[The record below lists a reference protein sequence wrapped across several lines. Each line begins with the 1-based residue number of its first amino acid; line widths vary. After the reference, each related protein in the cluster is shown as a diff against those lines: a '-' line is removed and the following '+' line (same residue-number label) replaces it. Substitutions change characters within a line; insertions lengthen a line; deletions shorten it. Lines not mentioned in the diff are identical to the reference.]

1 MGVIKVKYNNEWV
14 QIPTFVVNDSID
26 LSYYATKTDLASKQD
41 TISDLANIRQGA
53 NLGAT
58 ALQSIPDEYVTSDI
72 LDGYVTSD
80 VLNSYVT
87 NEYAQESLQVK
98 LVPGANV
105 TIVDNEDGTQTINTD
120 SASPLLNEEY
130 GIIVAKALDNGTI
143 SQEDYDKLYSF
154 VYNSNNQACHCELYI
169 PNNSIARIALIANDG
184 TIVCYIKLPND
195 IYLGT
200 ISYTNALQI
209 NADLSV
215 TSTAISSENIYTV
228 PDGIKLHG
236 TYTHTT
242 NGDSYDN
249 KITLQT
255 TGDGTQYLANDGT
268 YKTLDLDNADEVY
281 ISNGEAPTGNQ
292 EIWIDTSVEGID
304 GYILDDAP
312 SDGSQYVRQDGNWSK
327 VEVSSEL
334 ENEEVA
340 LLLIDLINRDERTLT
355 QDEADKISSI
365 CLENGKSYYALL
377 KADDVS
383 DGNYFATKIVT
394 WVLSKS
400 SKYITAYFN
409 NHYYSYTGNYGAIVQ
424 IDLTNLSYVALGN
437 YSYQQAITDADTGE
451 KYLTFAQSTDDL
463 DIAQLTLITEGDG
476 NSFLSNSGEYKE
488 IPSQSTFSD
497 TSANFEPSA
506 TYTDFPYQSRIALEG
521 VTANDFVEV
530 VFGINEALSGN
541 YAPVCLTENGY
552 VTIYSKVSDT
562 ITIPTII
569 IHK

>member
-105 TIVDNEDGTQTINTD
+105 TIVDNEDGTQTINTVA
-120 SASPLLNEEY
+120 SSPLLNEEY
-130 GIIVAKALDNGTI
+130 GNIVNRLLEDQPETI

-154 VYNSNNQACHCELYI
+154 ASTSENGMAHCEVLNANMGIVKILVVDGDGEINCYCHAQNTGTNSFYTAFYI
-169 PNNSIARIALIANDG
+169 ISIKSDLTFTTRAYGGESISAIQDG
-184 TIVCYIKLPND
+184 
-195 IYLGT
+195 IYLAA
-200 ISYTNALQI
+200 SYVGN
-209 NADLSV
+209 D
-215 TSTAISSENIYTV
+215 
-228 PDGIKLHG
+228 
-236 TYTHTT
+236 
-242 NGDSYDN
+242 DN
-249 KITLQT
+249 YQHSIEFLT
-255 TGDGTQYLANDGT
+255 TGDGNKVLAD
-268 YKTLDLDNADEVY
+268 
-281 ISNGEAPTGNQ
+281 
-292 EIWIDTSVEGID
+292 
-304 GYILDDAP
+304 
-312 SDGSQYVRQDGNWSK
+312 
-327 VEVSSEL
+327 
-334 ENEEVA
+334 
-340 LLLIDLINRDERTLT
+340 
-355 QDEADKISSI
+355 
-365 CLENGKSYYALL
+365 NGK
-377 KADDVS
+377 
-383 DGNYFATKIVT
+383 
-394 WVLSKS
+394 
-400 SKYITAYFN
+400 
-409 NHYYSYTGNYGAIVQ
+409 
-424 IDLTNLSYVALGN
+424 YVKL
-437 YSYQQAITDADTGE
+437 
-451 KYLTFAQSTDDL
+451 
-463 DIAQLTLITEGDG
+463 
-476 NSFLSNSGEYKE
+476 
-488 IPSQSTFSD
+488 PSQSTFSD